1 MIARLARPL
10 WLAWRHD
17 LFVPPM
23 LRETAPW
30 LARRLASR
38 PRRGENLSA
47 AMEAYG
53 QRLRGVLTTLGPTYI
68 KLGQFIATRPDVVG
82 PELAAALSSLQDRLP
97 PFPQAAAEGMIAQ
110 GLARPVSQAFAS
122 LGPPI
127 AAASIAQVHQAR
139 IDGPDGNART
149 VAVKVLRPG
158 VAVAFQRDLEAFAAA
173 ARWAVWLKPS
183 LTRLKPL
190 AVVDT
195 LARSVAMELDL
206 RMEAAAANEM
216 AEAFAG
222 DVEFRVPPVDW
233 DRTAQTVMTAEWVE
247 GISLKD
253 RARLIEAGHD
263 LKLLA
268 ARVIQTFLRQAL
280 NRGFFHADMHPGNLF
295 VDAKG
300 MLVAVDYGITGRL
313 DA

>member
-1 MIARLARPL
+1 
-10 WLAWRHD
+10 
-17 LFVPPM
+17 
-23 LRETAPW
+23 
-30 LARRLASR
+30 
-38 PRRGENLSA
+38 
-47 AMEAYG
+47 
-53 QRLRGVLTTLGPTYI
+53 
-68 KLGQFIATRPDVVG
+68 
-82 PELAAALSSLQDRLP
+82 
-97 PFPQAAAEGMIAQ
+97 MIAQ

-222 DVEFRVPPVDW
+222 DVEFRVPP
-233 DRTAQTVMTAEWVE
+233 
-247 GISLKD
+247 
-253 RARLIEAGHD
+253 
-263 LKLLA
+263 
-268 ARVIQTFLRQAL
+268 
-280 NRGFFHADMHPGNLF
+280 
-295 VDAKG
+295 
-300 MLVAVDYGITGRL
+300 
-313 DA
+313 